1 MKKRG
6 EVTKKT
12 YLDLMFLYFWA
23 QDKNPNYVK
32 KNIKQIEKENY
43 NWKGRLVFFLK
54 VFNFLQR

>member
-32 KNIKQIEKENY
+32 SNIKQIEKENY
-43 NWKGRLVFFLK
+43 NWKDRLVFFLK
-54 VFNFLQR
+54 VFNFLQ